1 MGRVL
6 AFAVSAIGDRSAQDT
21 WDALFRDIFQRG
33 SRDEFLK
40 SGEEFQVTAARP
52 RGNPVGDSYR
62 GGHGRSAAGAGRN
75 EWGRLSPVEGTRSR
89 NSSARS
95 SRPSSRRMSW
105 APPNRSITPRNS
117 AVSGGGSDYDN
128 GFGRPNT
135 IQRRR
140 GPSPLGRGEARA
152 GAAQNRPSRIPISA
166 RNSQVPLSRTRTPRA
181 AHPEHG
187 ARRTPPQFI
196 PRTAPDEPSR
206 IPMPSAVS
214 RVRLRRSRSP
224 DTRR

>member
-1 MGRVL
+1 MARVL
-6 AFAVSAIGDRSAQDT
+6 AFAVSAIGDGNPKET
-21 WDALFRDIFQRG
+21 WAALFRNIFQRG
-33 SRDEFLK
+33 SWEEFLK
-40 SGEEFQVTAARP
+40 TGEEFQVPAVRP

-62 GGHGRSAAGAGRN
+62 SSHGRSA

-95 SRPSSRRMSW
+95 SRPSSRRMSR
-105 APPNRSITPRNS
+105 AAPNRSITPRNS

-152 GAAQNRPSRIPISA
+152 GAEQNRPSRIPISA

-181 AHPEHG
+181 AHLEHG